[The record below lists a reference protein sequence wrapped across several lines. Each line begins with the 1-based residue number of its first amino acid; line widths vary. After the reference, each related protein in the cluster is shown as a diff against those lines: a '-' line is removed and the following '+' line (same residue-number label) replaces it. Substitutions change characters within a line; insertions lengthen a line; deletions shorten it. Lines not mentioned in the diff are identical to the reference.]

1 MTSRLAIVALA
12 VTATLLSGCSGQPAP
27 EATTPA
33 FTSDAQAFAAAEQ
46 TYRNYVDA
54 LNHVDLSDP
63 KTFEAV
69 YAWTTGNLNAEDRK
83 VFSRMHAD
91 GWVVSGDSVVTVAQ
105 PRAAE
110 GQITST
116 VELAVCVN
124 VSAVAL
130 VDSSGASMVD
140 ASRTDLQST
149 LVSVVISGASP
160 TGWLLS
166 DIVARQGEPKCA

>member
-69 YAWTTGNLNAEDRK
+69 YAWTTGEQNSNDRRGL
-83 VFSRMHAD
+83 STDHANR
-91 GWVVSGDSVVTVAQ
+91 VTVTGGSAVLLGA
-105 PRAAE
+105 PRPSPVSSPE
-110 GQITST
+110 I
-116 VELAVCVN
+116 AVCLD
-124 VSAVAL
+124 VSAVQ
-130 VDSSGASMVD
+130 VTDSNGASMVD
-140 ASRTDLQST
+140 PNRVNIQSLT
-149 LVSVVISGASP
+149 VVLEHSGKSP
-160 TGWLLS
+160 TGALVS
-166 DIVARQGEPKCA
+166 IVKGREGDPKCTR